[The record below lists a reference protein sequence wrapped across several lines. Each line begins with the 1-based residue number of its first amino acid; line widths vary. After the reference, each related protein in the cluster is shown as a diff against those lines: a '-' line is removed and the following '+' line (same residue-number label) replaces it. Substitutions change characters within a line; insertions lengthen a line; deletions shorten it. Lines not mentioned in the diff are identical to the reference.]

1 MGKFQKKFDDLMSAV
16 TFAEAGEFDTA
27 QEFLNDRGKVL
38 FATKENQTDNQA
50 FTYAMSICR
59 RIGAS
64 LDILYVSS
72 KKILSEKMIKL
83 SEELEKEGIK
93 YSLSIRKGCLQNQ
106 IIDYTNVNKGILFVV
121 IESSRN
127 LDDDCRRT
135 GKKMSD
141 AWKSMKCPLV
151 VVSELE
157 KA

>member
-27 QEFLNDRGKVL
+27 RDFLNERGKVL

-50 FTYAMSICR
+50 LKYAMNICR

-64 LDILYVSS
+64 LDILFISS
-72 KKILSEKMIKL
+72 TGIAPIISKFT
-83 SEELEKEGIK
+83 EELKKEGIQ
-93 YSLSIRKGCLQNQ
+93 YTLSRRMGCLKNQ
-106 IIDYTNVNKGILFVV
+106 IIDYTNDNKGILFVV
-121 IESSRN
+121 IESSEN
-127 LDDDCRRT
+127 LDDDCRRSS
-135 GKKMSD
+135 KKMSD
-141 AWKSMKCPLV
+141 AWKSLKCPLV